1 MAILLWQ
8 PGVLIQPGDLRRPTS
23 AGEVTQI
30 GLANPDLEDGN
41 TGWSSTG
48 FGSFAIDTTAPVFS
62 GSYSMKVGIAANP
75 NAVTDTVTNSARI
88 PVEPGQLVTARC
100 YALSPG
106 GWGKQ
111 EDAPWVR
118 LNIQWFNAQNQPI
131 SPTQSPMLWGYQ
143 AHNVWQPLVITGVAP
158 PGAATF
164 TVTLNVAYGDGGF
177 ALDQFVLDFASQAE
191 PNRLIFRAVQ
201 AAAGF
206 TGASEPDWPTEVGQT
221 VVDNEVTWEAISPD
235 NVTWQANRILVS
247 GSSEPAWPLAVNA
260 SVPDNTISWVLDPR
274 RVSDP
279 RVPQT
284 PLVAIA
290 ASKVFAGDGD
300 IVAFSATTNP
310 LDWTKPEDAGY
321 LPFGLQTYGANP
333 ITALGLYRGNLVVS
347 NSVGTQ
353 IWQVDPD
360 PAGMALL
367 DAIPIGCTF
376 PKTMQP
382 VGNDLAFLTEVGI
395 RNMGTVGA
403 AVNLQAGYF
412 GKPIDELVI
421 EAVKRA
427 RNAGREPIATYWPA
441 QGQYWVI
448 FGNEAFVLTVND
460 GSDGRSWS
468 RYVFPSEIDYAAVL
482 GEELYLRSGDL
493 VWRVDESADADDVHE
508 ENGEE
513 IGEPFSMVL
522 QWPHLDFGSLGQ
534 EKQLVAF
541 DLVGSG
547 EVSVSIGYDQR
558 DSDFDPDGGAW
569 TPLYE
574 IGEADT
580 LPGQP
585 IPLPVAGPSFALR
598 LEFTGG
604 ETREFIAANLY
615 IADTRRG

>member
-1 MAILLWQ
+1 
-8 PGVLIQPGDLRRPTS
+8 
-23 AGEVTQI
+23 
-30 GLANPDLEDGN
+30 
-41 TGWSSTG
+41 
-48 FGSFAIDTTAPVFS
+48 
-62 GSYSMKVGIAANP
+62 
-75 NAVTDTVTNSARI
+75 
-88 PVEPGQLVTARC
+88 
-100 YALSPG
+100 
-106 GWGKQ
+106 
-111 EDAPWVR
+111 
-118 LNIQWFNAQNQPI
+118 
-131 SPTQSPMLWGYQ
+131 
-143 AHNVWQPLVITGVAP
+143 
-158 PGAATF
+158 
-164 TVTLNVAYGDGGF
+164 
-177 ALDQFVLDFASQAE
+177 
-191 PNRLIFRAVQ
+191 
-201 AAAGF
+201 
-206 TGASEPDWPTEVGQT
+206 
-221 VVDNEVTWEAISPD
+221 
-235 NVTWQANRILVS
+235 
-247 GSSEPAWPLAVNA
+247 
-260 SVPDNTISWVLDPR
+260 
-274 RVSDP
+274 
-279 RVPQT
+279 
-284 PLVAIA
+284 
-290 ASKVFAGDGD
+290 
-300 IVAFSATTNP
+300 
-310 LDWTKPEDAGY
+310 
-321 LPFGLQTYGANP
+321 
-333 ITALGLYRGNLVVS
+333 
-347 NSVGTQ
+347 
-353 IWQVDPD
+353 

-421 EAVKRA
+421 EAGKRA

-482 GEELYLRSGDL
+482 GEELYLRSGDLVWRVDESADADDVHEENGEEIGEPFSMVLQWPHLDFGSLGQEKQLVAFDLVGSGEVSVRSEERRVGRERRSAGGIRDFHVTGVQTCALPIFYLRSGDL